1 MTLHE
6 MVALAAQHKASDI
19 HIEPG
24 LRLTFRV
31 VGELRP
37 AGDAISAAQA
47 GELAR
52 EAVGDDSWDDYQA
65 RGSFDLART
74 IAGVRCRI
82 NALRSMRG
90 HGLAIRL
97 LPALQPDLETLNLHP
112 DLRQLV
118 QREHGL
124 ILISGPTGCG
134 KSSTLAALLNEINQR
149 QARHIVT
156 IEQPIEYSLRPALS
170 FIRQREV
177 GRDTPSFEQALLDA
191 LREDPDV
198 IMLGELREPSCMRLA
213 LNAAET
219 GHLVLAT
226 VHSANVNEALQR
238 LVLAFPAE
246 IQASIAAQLA
256 DSLAAVI
263 CQRLRYRPEL
273 DLRIPECEILIA
285 TSSVR
290 NNIRQSEWFK
300 LGRPMETGAS
310 EGMWTWD
317 RYRTWVEARR
327 DWYRAPPPAS
337 AGEPEAEPVPP
348 RSAEPRRVARVAQRA
363 KAALAKSVPA
373 IAPSAPAEGVLEI
386 IPPEA
391 ELADILSELENS
403 TARRRKK

>member
-19 HIEPG
+19 HVEPG
-24 LRLTFRV
+24 LRLTLRV
-31 VGELRP
+31 VGELKP
-37 AGDAISAAQA
+37 AGDVVSAAQA
-47 GELAR
+47 SELVR
-52 EAVGDDSWDDYQA
+52 EAVGDDGWDDYLA
-65 RGSFDLART
+65 RGSADLART

-82 NALRSMRG
+82 NALNSMRG

-112 DLRQLV
+112 DLRQLI

-134 KSSTLAALLNEINQR
+134 KSSTQAALLNEINQR

-156 IEQPIEYSLRPALS
+156 IEQPIEYALRPALS

-198 IMLGELREPSCMRLA
+198 IMLGELREPACMRLA

-263 CQRLRYRPEL
+263 CQRLRYRPEF

-285 TSSVR
+285 SSSVR

-317 RYRTWVEARR
+317 RYRTWVDSRR
-327 DWYRAPPPAS
+327 EWHRPPPPA
-337 AGEPEAEPVPP
+337 GTPEPETEQVAP
-348 RSAEPRRVARVAQRA
+348 AEPRRSTRAARPAT
-363 KAALAKSVPA
+363 AAPAKS
-373 IAPSAPAEGVLEI
+373 APVVSAPPEGVLEI

-391 ELADILSELENS
+391 DLADILSELEGR
-403 TARRRKK
+403 AGRRRKK

>member
-1 MTLHE
+1 MDLHQI
-6 MVALAAQHKASDI
+6 VAQAAQQKASDI
-19 HIEPG
+19 HVEPG
-24 LRLTFRV
+24 LRLTFRIL
-31 VGELRP
+31 GELRP
-37 AGDAISAAQA
+37 AGDAVTPSLAA
-47 GELAR
+47 GLAR
-52 EAVGDDSWDDYQA
+52 EAVGDDGWDEYLG

-74 IAGVRCRI
+74 ISGVRCRI
-82 NALRSMRG
+82 NALQSMRG

-97 LPALQPDLETLNLHP
+97 LPSLQPDLESLNLHP
-112 DLRQLV
+112 DLRQLA

-134 KSSTLAALLNEINQR
+134 KSSTQAALLQEINLH

-156 IEQPIEYSLRPALS
+156 IEQPIEYALRPALS

-198 IMLGELREPSCMRLA
+198 IMLGELREPACMRLA

-256 DSLAAVI
+256 DCMAAVI
-263 CQRLRYRPEL
+263 CQRLRYRPEF

-290 NNIRQSEWFK
+290 NNIRQAEWFK

-310 EGMWTWD
+310 DGMWTWD
-317 RYRTWVEARR
+317 RYRAWVEGRR
-327 DWYRAPPPAS
+327 DWHRPPPPAAVAEAELEPDRQS
-337 AGEPEAEPVPP
+337 VPRPPVRGARTTAAARARPEVAPEAT
-348 RSAEPRRVARVAQRA
+348 
-363 KAALAKSVPA
+363 
-373 IAPSAPAEGVLEI
+373 APAEGVLEI
-386 IPPEA
+386 VPPEA
-391 ELADILSELENS
+391 ELADILSELEQ
-403 TARRRKK
+403 AGRRGKK